1 MPERWI
7 RIEDMTMIVWSAWR
21 L

>member
-7 RIEDMTMIVWSAWR
+7 RIEDMTMIVWSAPVD
-21 L
+21 